1 MHLRGAC
8 WPDGVKK
15 GAPGPEN
22 CRNLSVFWTSFWAPW
37 RPKTVQ
43 MRATGVFLQKNMFFF
58 AMFFRMGFKSGFWRL
73 LDAPGDGPESKNH
86 VKPLYCRTKSRW
98 SQNPKSRSPGSPWA
112 PFWSTFG
119 GSREAKGRFFRRSR
133 LPEGARG
140 PKKEVKKWSWKKNWK
155 RARWGG
161 CRRQRREGRAGE
173 GGSCDPD
180 SGEIGMKFNTACII
194 LNDGPDLKASPLPP
208 APGNL

>member
-1 MHLRGAC
+1 MGSKRVPRDPKIL
-8 WPDGVKK
+8 KK
-15 GAPGPEN
+15 LHP
-22 CRNLSVFWTSFWAPW
+22 FWTSFWAPW

-43 MRATGVFLQKNMFFF
+43 MRAAGLFLQKKCMFF

-140 PKKEVKKWSWKKNWK
+140 PKKEVKKWSWNKKLEK
-155 RARWGG
+155 GEVRTVPAAEAGGPGWGG
-161 CRRQRREGRAGE
+161 G
-173 GGSCDPD
+173 
-180 SGEIGMKFNTACII
+180 I
-194 LNDGPDLKASPLPP
+194 LRSRLWRDWNVV
-208 APGNL
+208 